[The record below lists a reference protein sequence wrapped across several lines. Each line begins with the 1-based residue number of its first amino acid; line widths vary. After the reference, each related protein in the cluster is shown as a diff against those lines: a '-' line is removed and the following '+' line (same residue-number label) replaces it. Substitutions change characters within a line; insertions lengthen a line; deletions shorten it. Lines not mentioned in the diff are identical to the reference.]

1 MYKFPISS
9 YKRYAELP
17 LNELDSQR
25 FAIYIIDFNWN
36 YLFVNTFACQ
46 TINKSKDDLIGKSL
60 FAGVELDPEYSLFL
74 KKVEQGLVSNII
86 TISPVTKKRVSVTGY
101 PLEDCYYFAVSMLPD
116 KQDLMN
122 ELRSELGKQVKK

>member
-9 YKRYAELP
+9 YKHYAELP

-36 YLFVNTFACQ
+36 YLFVNAFACQ
-46 TINKSKDDLIGKSL
+46 TLNKSKDDLVGKSP

-74 KKVEQGLVSNII
+74 KKVEQGAVSNII
-86 TISPVTKKRVSVTGY
+86 TISPVTRKRVSVTGY

-122 ELRSELGKQVKK
+122 ELRSELGKGVQK